1 MTKARILS
9 SREIVIIY
17 LQLMLIVLHRT
28 VLFYDG
34 VISEILTD
42 LFSYLAAISEEV
54 YTFHKKT
61 LS

>member
-1 MTKARILS
+1 
-9 SREIVIIY
+9 
-17 LQLMLIVLHRT
+17 MLIALSLI

-34 VISEILTD
+34 VISENLDD
-42 LFSYLAAISEEV
+42 LFSHLVAISEEV